1 MKNVL
6 VPFFFP
12 PISVD
17 SVPAIEFGGG
27 ADAAIG
33 ESVNYGVGF
42 NGGKGVGDKT
52 KGHNNGDE
60 QEFFGKEKNN

>member
-6 VPFFFP
+6 VPFFLP

-33 ESVNYGVGF
+33 ESVEYGVGF
-42 NGGKGVGDKT
+42 NRGKGVGDKA
-52 KGHNNGDE
+52 KRHNDCDE
-60 QEFFGKEKNN
+60 QEFFGKEEDN